1 MICRPDRA
9 GKPIQLNDDEN
20 VAISDKLQRR
30 LELESHSG
38 R

>member
-1 MICRPDRA
+1 MICRRDRV
-9 GKPIQLNDDEN
+9 GKPMQLGDDEN

-30 LELESHSG
+30 LELASHSD